1 MLIYTL
7 KRFGLAIL
15 VTFTVSMITFSL
27 IYMAGDPAAAMAGET
42 ASDSDIAYLNELY
55 GFDRPLPVQYAEW
68 VSRAV
73 QGDLGQSLYFK
84 LPVSELLFD
93 RLPVSMTLGICSIIF
108 AILLAIPLGVVAA
121 MRPNSWIDR
130 VALTVSVCGQALPSF
145 WFALL
150 LIVAFAVTFPIFPI
164 TGADTPMHFVLPT
177 IVLGYFATPAIMRL
191 TRAGMLE
198 VLSSDYIRTAR
209 AKGLSPRVVLFKHA
223 LRNAIIPVVSLA
235 AVQFGFMLG
244 ECHDEQQARPSFGFA
259 LLLIV
264 AFAVTFPIFPITGA
278 DTPMHFVLPTIVLG
292 YFATP
297 AIMRLTRAGMLE
309 VLSSDYIRT
318 ARAKGLSPRVVLF
331 KHALR
336 NAIIPVVSLAAVQF
350 GFMLG
355 GSIVVESIF
364 ALHGAGYLAW
374 ESIGRHDLPVVQAIV
389 LVFSLLYIILTFLAD
404 LLNAWLDP
412 RIRVG

>member
-1 MLIYTL
+1 MLMYTL

-15 VTFTVSMITFSL
+15 VTLTVSMITFSL
-27 IYMAGDPAAAMAGET
+27 IYLAGDPAAAMAGET

-55 GFDRPLPVQYAEW
+55 GFDRPIPVQYWEW
-68 VSRAV
+68 VVRAV

-84 LPVSELLFD
+84 LPVSDMLAD
-93 RLPVSMTLGICSIIF
+93 RLPVSMTLGACSITF
-108 AILLAIPLGVVAA
+108 AIVLSIPLGVAAA

-130 VALTVSVCGQALPSF
+130 VALSISVFGQALPSF

-150 LIVAFAVTFPIFPI
+150 LIVAFAVTIPIFPI
-164 TGADTPMHFVLPT
+164 TGSDTPMHFVLPT
-177 IVLGYFATPAIMRL
+177 IVLGYYATPAIMRL
-191 TRAGMLE
+191 TRTGMLE

-209 AKGLSPRVVLFKHA
+209 AKGLP
-223 LRNAIIPVVSLA
+223 
-235 AVQFGFMLG
+235 
-244 ECHDEQQARPSFGFA
+244 
-259 LLLIV
+259 
-264 AFAVTFPIFPITGA
+264 
-278 DTPMHFVLPTIVLG
+278 
-292 YFATP
+292 
-297 AIMRLTRAGMLE
+297 
-309 VLSSDYIRT
+309 
-318 ARAKGLSPRVVLF
+318 PRVVLF

-389 LVFSLLYIILTFLAD
+389 LVFSMFYILLTFLAD
-404 LLNAWLDP
+404 LTNAWLDP